1 MLSLTFLGYNNKTM
15 NQPNQRGGGGGFRQA
30 QQASPLAIRTKKTQ
44 FDTNTYTRLALA
56 EVWKKDWAYALV
68 PFTLGLLPAVFVHSW
83 WWLVLAVGLTV
94 LFALFRSAQV
104 TGVVQMEQSKPLF
117 ERMNFEM
124 DQKQL
129 LLRVGPEKAMQLTW
143 DMIARARRDADAYLL
158 YLKPGTPPEG
168 LAPWRL
174 WLARTFDVPV
184 FLHLPLR
191 IFNSPNDL
199 KLFEAL
205 LRRKNLLPTEPG
217 PATV

>member
-1 MLSLTFLGYNNKTM
+1 M

-44 FDTNTYTRLALA
+44 FTTDNYTKLVMA
-56 EVWKKDWAYALV
+56 EVWKKDWMYALI
-68 PFTLGLLPAVFVHSW
+68 PFALGLLPAIFVHSW
-83 WWLVLAVGLTV
+83 WWLALALVLTI
-94 LFALFRSAQV
+94 LFVLFRSAQV
-104 TGVVQMEQSKPLF
+104 TGVTQLEQSKPLF
-117 ERMNFEM
+117 ERMSFEM

-129 LLRVGPEKAMQLTW
+129 LLRVGSEKDGRAMQLTW
-143 DMIARARRDADAYLL
+143 DMITRARRDADAYLL

-168 LAPWRL
+168 MAAWRL

-199 KLFEAL
+199 KLFESL
-205 LRRKNLLPTEPG
+205 LRRKNLLPAEAG
-217 PATV
+217 AITV